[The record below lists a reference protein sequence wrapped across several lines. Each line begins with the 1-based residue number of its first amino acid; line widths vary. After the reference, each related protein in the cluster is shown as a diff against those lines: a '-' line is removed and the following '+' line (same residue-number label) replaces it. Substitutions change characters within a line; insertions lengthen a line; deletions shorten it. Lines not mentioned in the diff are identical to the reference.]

1 MQYTKNQKYLKGNDT
16 HYYIGLVLV
25 GLGVLLFMM
34 GEMMWI
40 YIVPYQFFAAT
51 FMAMIGGL
59 FICIPSAGAANEEE
73 IDAEVKAR
81 TDELSARAL
90 EALPKNMKKQAES
103 PTVVGQFILD
113 RDNVIIRKGRKDGK
127 YRSSLYSAAIIIF
140 KTESVYVHLCTFSLV
155 SDETNEITYDIP
167 YMNKPKAEIEARDNV
182 LINNKATVSLKE
194 LIITDNEETHI
205 RIPVI
210 NSVLIDEICDKLN
223 SEVKRFKA

>member
-40 YIVPYQFFAAT
+40 YIVPYQFFVAT
-51 FMAMIGGL
+51 FMAIIGGL
-59 FICIPSAGAANEEE
+59 LICIPSAGAANEEE

-81 TDELSARAL
+81 IDELSARAVD
-90 EALPKNMKKQAES
+90 ALPKNMKKQAES

-155 SDETNEITYDIP
+155 SDESNETTYDIP
-167 YMNKPKAEIEARDNV
+167 YTNKPKAEIEARDNV
-182 LINNKATVSLKE
+182 LINNKATVSLKQ
-194 LIITDNEETHI
+194 LIITDNEETNI

-223 SEVKRFKA
+223 GEVKRFKA

>member
-40 YIVPYQFFAAT
+40 YIVPYQFFLAT
-51 FMAMIGGL
+51 GMAIVGGL
-59 FICIPSAGAANEEE
+59 LICVPSAGAANEEE

-81 TDELSARAL
+81 IDELSARAL

-113 RDNVIIRKGRKDGK
+113 RDNVLIRKGRKDGK
-127 YRSSLYSAAIIIF
+127 YRSSLYSAAIIIY

-155 SDETNEITYDIP
+155 SDEINEITYDIP
-167 YMNKPKAEIEARDNV
+167 YMNKPKAEIEASDNV
-182 LINNKATVSLKE
+182 LINNKATVSLKQ
-194 LIITDNEETHI
+194 LIITDNEEINI

-210 NSVLIDEICDKLN
+210 NSVLIDEICEKLN
-223 SEVKRFKA
+223 SEVKRYKA